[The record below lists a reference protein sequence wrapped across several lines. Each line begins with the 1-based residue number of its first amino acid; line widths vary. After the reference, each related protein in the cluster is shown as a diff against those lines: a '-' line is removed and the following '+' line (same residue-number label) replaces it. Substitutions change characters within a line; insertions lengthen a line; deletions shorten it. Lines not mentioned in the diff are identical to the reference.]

1 MIVDKFN
8 KDFAKGNKNISKI
21 IEDQVTE
28 YFSKEKVTEDSLRTL
43 KQKVAK
49 AVEDYRKDSKSGKIS
64 LIQKKASSQSPPSR
78 ISSKGTQRRSEAKHL
93 HNDWRRKISNR
104 RRSNPSDPDSPQ
116 RLAQW
121 LPSQS
126 IR

>member
-49 AVEDYRKDSKSGKIS
+49 AVEDYRKDNKSGKIW
-64 LIQKKASSQSPPSR
+64 LIQKKASSQSPPNR
-78 ISSKGTQRRSEAKHL
+78 ISSKGTQRRSEVKHL
-93 HNDWRRKISNR
+93 RRNRRRKVNNR
-104 RRSNPSDPDSPQ
+104 RRSILSDLDSPQ